1 MPAELLVVVV
11 VVLPAIAGDVVCVL
25 AAAVPAEAGAVS
37 KADVGVV
44 EDVNVETWIP
54 DIHSDWSFSVTA
66 SLIPFM
72 ACGSA
77 SAMSQQLRP
86 GVVGGVADM
95 DSTVLQSSVHETVSA
110 AGEAGG
116 GGAEGRATGATGMK
130 LDFVFGFG
138 LLSFGPED
146 LLPSVL
152 VRSTTTAAAAAAA
165 VSIARRSNGSLWSSL
180 GRRQQK

>member
-25 AAAVPAEAGAVS
+25 AAAGAGAVS

-95 DSTVLQSSVHETVSA
+95 DSTVLQSSVHETVRA
-110 AGEAGG
+110 AEDAGGG